1 MNMNKYNNGQEVKQ
15 EVLMLKHM
23 ISGKVGKEID
33 LSNLDGIFSQEAI
46 NLYRKEMLRES
57 RRLEVKRCL

>member
-1 MNMNKYNNGQEVKQ
+1 MNLETCNKEVRQ

-23 ISGKVGKEID
+23 ISGKVGKKVD

-46 NLYRKEMLRES
+46 DIYRKEEVRKSAMLE
-57 RRLEVKRCL
+57 LKKCL